1 MCLDYNG
8 PLLQNDEAGRVKIK
22 IGRFGVHSEYF
33 VRGRFLLLVIM
44 IVIIICSLIITYCS
58 VHKHIKFLN
67 TELRQKSLELT
78 LRVKRYEFIPYS
90 LATNEHVINFLKIV
104 DKKSDDYVE
113 LNRYLST
120 IKKQTHAL
128 ALYLLDDHGEVVAS
142 SDDEDKSAIG
152 YNLSHRPYFQKAEP
166 NKTIGYFG
174 VGISSSIS
182 GYYQANGIYIN
193 GVKKGVVVTKINLND
208 HMNNNNNN
216 YYTVLLDRSKI
227 VAYSSNPDWF
237 YHVVNTLSLEDSKK
251 ISNEKRYYN
260 AVIQGEDVKWE
271 LSLGNRSGIALVNN
285 SHYVYCYNYIPEINM
300 IIAALVPLSQIVW
313 AALPY
318 IVAVN
323 LMLALILILI
333 FTMNQ
338 RGQIIKLK
346 LEKQQALEIKKEKL
360 EFIVNQRTNELFKRS
375 KQLEAEIQER
385 MSTEKVLR
393 DTQNELL
400 HKEKLATIGKLSVGL
415 AHEINQPLSA
425 INMLSANALKLIDIG
440 AAEEAKGNLLRVL
453 KSVEFIGQLSNQLRT
468 FSRSKDDSVGPV
480 SVSASLDNA
489 MLLISH
495 LFRQH
500 DCRFNKL
507 STDGDV
513 WCMCNNIRLEQVFV
527 NILSNALDAVIENQ
541 TARIVTAEWAIEN
554 NFAVVKIEDNG
565 VGIAEENS
573 GKIFDPF
580 FTTKINRGLGL
591 GLSISADII
600 QSYNGTLSAENGKA
614 GACFVIRLPLAN
626 INEGN

>member
-1 MCLDYNG
+1 MRRD
-8 PLLQNDEAGRVKIK
+8 RVKIK
-22 IGRFGVHSEYF
+22 IGKFDVRSGYF
-33 VRGRFLLLVIM
+33 VRRRFLSPVIM
-44 IVIIICSLIITYCS
+44 IVIIICSLTITYYS

-67 TELRQKSLELT
+67 TELHQKSLELT

-90 LATNEHVINFLKIV
+90 LATNEYIINFLKKI
-104 DKKSDDYVE
+104 DKKNDDYVE
-113 LNRYLST
+113 LNQYLST

-128 ALYLLDDHGEVVAS
+128 ALYLLDEHGEVVSS
-142 SDDEDKSAIG
+142 SDDDDDKSALG
-152 YNLSHRPYFQKAEP
+152 YNLSHRPYFKQAEP

-174 VGISSSIS
+174 VGISSSVS

-193 GVKKGVVVTKINLND
+193 GVKKGVAVTKINLNN
-208 HMNNNNNN
+208 HMKNNNNN

-227 VAYSSNPDWF
+227 VAYSSNPDWS

-251 ISNEKRYYN
+251 IINEKRYDN

-271 LSLGNRSGIALVNN
+271 LSMGHRAGIAFVNN
-285 SHYVYCYNYIPEINM
+285 AHYVYCYNYIPEINM
-300 IIAALVPLSQIVW
+300 IIAGLVPLSQIVW
-313 AALPY
+313 DALPY
-318 IVAVN
+318 IIAVN

-333 FTMNQ
+333 YTMNQ

-360 EFIVNQRTNELFKRS
+360 EFIINQRTNELFKRS

-440 AAEEAKGNLLRVL
+440 AADEAKDNLLRVL
-453 KSVEFIGQLSNQLRT
+453 KSVDFIGRLSNQLRT

-500 DCRFNKL
+500 DCRFTKL
-507 STDGDV
+507 SIDVDV

-541 TARIVTAEWAIEN
+541 TEKIVTAEWAIEN
-554 NFAVVKIEDNG
+554 NFAVIKIEDNG

-580 FTTKINRGLGL
+580 FTTKLNRGLGL

-600 QSYNGTLSAENGKA
+600 QSYNGTLSAGNGKA
-614 GACFVIRLPLAN
+614 GACFEIRLPLAN

>member
-1 MCLDYNG
+1 M
-8 PLLQNDEAGRVKIK
+8 GRFCKTIRRDSVKIK
-22 IGRFGVHSEYF
+22 IGKFGVRSGFF
-33 VRGRFLLLVIM
+33 VRGRFLLLMIM
-44 IVIIICSLIITYCS
+44 IVIIISSLTIIYDG
-58 VHKHIKFLN
+58 VHKRIKFLN
-67 TELRQKSLELT
+67 TELHQKGLELT

-90 LATNEHVINFLKIV
+90 LATNEHIINFLKIA
-104 DKKSDDYVE
+104 DKNNEDYVE
-113 LNRYLST
+113 LNRYLSA

-128 ALYLLDDHGEVVAS
+128 ALYLLDERGEVVAS
-142 SDDEDKSAIG
+142 SDDDDDKSAIG
-152 YNLSHRPYFQKAEP
+152 YNLSHRPYFQKVEP

-182 GYYQANGIYIN
+182 GYYQANGIYVN
-193 GVKKGVVVTKINLND
+193 CVKKGVVVTKINLND
-208 HMNNNNNN
+208 HIKNNNNN
-216 YYTVLLDRSKI
+216 YHTVLLDRNKI

-237 YHVVNTLSLEDSKK
+237 YHVVNKLSLEDSQK
-251 ISNEKRYYN
+251 IINEKRYYN

-271 LSLGNRSGIALVNN
+271 LSLGNRAGIALVNN
-285 SHYVYCYNYIPEINM
+285 SHYVYYYNYIPEINM
-300 IIAALVPLSQIVW
+300 IIAGLVPLSQIVW
-313 AALPY
+313 AVLPS

-323 LMLALILILI
+323 LTLALILILI
-333 FTMNQ
+333 YAMNQ
-338 RGQIIKLK
+338 RGQIIKLR

-360 EFIVNQRTNELFKRS
+360 EYIVNQRTSELFERS

-385 MSTEKVLR
+385 MSTEKALR

-440 AAEEAKGNLLRVL
+440 ATDEAKDNLLRVL
-453 KSVEFIGQLSNQLRT
+453 KSVDFIGRLSNQLRT

-495 LFRQH
+495 LFRQY
-500 DCRFNKL
+500 DCRFTKL
-507 STDGDV
+507 STDVDV

-527 NILSNALDAVIENQ
+527 NLLSNALDAVIENQ

-554 NFAVVKIEDNG
+554 NFAVIKIEDNG
-565 VGIAEENS
+565 VGISEENAE
-573 GKIFDPF
+573 KIFDPF
-580 FTTKINRGLGL
+580 FTTKLNRGLGL

-614 GACFVIRLPLAN
+614 GACFVVRLPLAN
-626 INEGN
+626 INQGN

>member
-1 MCLDYNG
+1 M
-8 PLLQNDEAGRVKIK
+8 KIK
-22 IGRFGVHSEYF
+22 IGKFGVRSGYF
-33 VRGRFLLLVIM
+33 LRGRFLFLMLM
-44 IVIIICSLIITYCS
+44 IVIIICSLAITYYG
-58 VHKHIKFLN
+58 VHTYIKYLN
-67 TELRQKSLELT
+67 TELHQKSLELT

-90 LATNEHVINFLKIV
+90 LATNEHIINFLKIV
-104 DKKSDDYVE
+104 DKKNDDYVE
-113 LNRYLST
+113 LNLYLSE

-142 SDDEDKSAIG
+142 SDDDDKRAIG

-174 VGISSSIS
+174 VGISSSVS
-182 GYYQANGIYIN
+182 GYYQANGIYID

-208 HMNNNNNN
+208 HIKNSNN
-216 YYTVLLDRSKI
+216 YHTVLLDRNKI
-227 VAYSSNPDWF
+227 VAYSSNPDWS
-237 YHVVNTLSLEDSKK
+237 YHVVNTLSLEDSEK
-251 ISNEKRYYN
+251 IINEKRYYN
-260 AVIQGEDVKWE
+260 AVIQGGGVKWE
-271 LSLGNRSGIALVNN
+271 LSLGNRAGVALVNN
-285 SHYVYCYNYIPEINM
+285 SHYVYCYKYIPEISM
-300 IIAALVPLSQIVW
+300 IIAGLVPLSQIVW

-333 FTMNQ
+333 YTMNQ
-338 RGQIIKLK
+338 RGQLIKLK

-440 AAEEAKGNLLRVL
+440 AADEAKDNLLRVL
-453 KSVEFIGQLSNQLRT
+453 KSVDFIGRLSNQLRT

-495 LFRQH
+495 LFRQY
-500 DCRFNKL
+500 DCRFTKL
-507 STDGDV
+507 STDVDV

-541 TARIVTAEWAIEN
+541 SGRIVTAEWTIEN
-554 NFAVVKIEDNG
+554 NFAVINIEDNG

-580 FTTKINRGLGL
+580 FTTKLNRGLGL

-600 QSYNGTLSAENGKA
+600 QSYNGTLTAENGKA
-614 GACFVIRLPLAN
+614 GACFIIRLPLAN